1 MAALISTEL
10 ADALRRMNPWW
21 RDQAGVLLPPH
32 RRHLVAQIR
41 RRIDQRMAQIVVVRG
56 SRQIGKTTAQLQI
69 IADLLQEGMS
79 ADRIFRVQFDEL
91 EALLSMEIPIL
102 ALVQWF
108 EENILKSTLNE
119 AAWRGAPA
127 ILFFDEVQNLRT
139 WAPQLKLLVDHSTAQ
154 VVVTGSSALRI
165 ERGRDSLAGRIT
177 TIEAG
182 TLSLTEIAAL
192 RGIEL
197 GGPFLA
203 DNGLEPLTRLEFWES
218 LRGHGRA
225 LAGPRDLVFRH
236 FSERGGYPLMHL
248 RPDLPWEALA
258 SQLNETVIRRVIQ
271 HDLGVGDEG
280 RDGALLEEVFRI
292 ACRHVGQMPSPQTF
306 INELHTT
313 LDAKV
318 GAPVV
323 RQYLQ
328 FLADTLLLRLIEPL
342 ELRLK
347 KKASSPKICL
357 TDHALRAS
365 WLHEE
370 VPLVAEGLADLPALA
385 TMAGYL
391 AESVV
396 GATLSTI
403 NALAL
408 NYSPERKDQR
418 ELDFVMTI
426 GTKRIPIEVKYQR
439 SPDPVRDTQGLR
451 SFIDKVVN
459 NAPFGL
465 LITQRDSEVD
475 FGPKVL
481 ALPLSTLML
490 LR

>member
-1 MAALISTEL
+1 
-10 ADALRRMNPWW
+10 
-21 RDQAGVLLPPH
+21 V
-32 RRHLVAQIR
+32 
-41 RRIDQRMAQIVVVRG
+41 G
-56 SRQIGKTTAQLQI
+56 SR
-69 IADLLQEGMS
+69 
-79 ADRIFRVQFDEL
+79 
-91 EALLSMEIPIL
+91 
-102 ALVQWF
+102 
-108 EENILKSTLNE
+108 
-119 AAWRGAPA
+119 
-127 ILFFDEVQNLRT
+127 
-139 WAPQLKLLVDHSTAQ
+139 APQLKLLVDHSTAQ

-203 DNGLEPLTRLEFWES
+203 DNG
-218 LRGHGRA
+218 
-225 LAGPRDLVFRH
+225 
-236 FSERGGYPLMHL
+236 
-248 RPDLPWEALA
+248 
-258 SQLNETVIRRVIQ
+258 
-271 HDLGVGDEG
+271 
-280 RDGALLEEVFRI
+280 
-292 ACRHVGQMPSPQTF
+292 HVGQMPSPQTF

-451 SFIDKVVN
+451 SFIDKAVN